1 MSGLKALARKVR
13 TPDAEP
19 LPPMVQSIAPKAAF
33 KQVCEA
39 VVRLVASVPHEGK
52 VEVESD
58 AGTCYIREAVGHLC
72 LWEIVLQDKREVT
85 LAVYLPS
92 VRKANDQGLTD
103 AEVEAAMTVKVDA
116 LARMSMVL
124 SKVVALKQ
132 AGWKH

>member
-19 LPPMVQSIAPKAAF
+19 QPAAQLIAPKAAF

-39 VVRLVASVPHEGK
+39 VEKLVASLSVDGK
-52 VEVESD
+52 VEVD
-58 AGTCYIREAVGHLC
+58 AEAGACYLRETDGHLC